1 MIKKASQILLI
12 IDEVFFIIIIS
23 FLLYLSYPIK
33 TTEIVKIPNGSV
45 SKIILYLNRKNFD
58 VGNADKYLIYFF
70 GSPQFGWIDM
80 KRTVMSKGDFL
91 YKLTHSKAPLIKIT
105 LVPGETK
112 EIFFK
117 EIAKNYDLSYEKLLL
132 FYEKSAPYPDGVII
146 PESYKLPLGINEEKL
161 IRYLINFSLKKHKEM
176 ALKYLKRYDQK
187 EWFTKYVTIASII
200 QKEAADKEEMP
211 LVSAV
216 IYNRLKIGMKLQ
228 MDGALN
234 YGKYSHIKVTKKR
247 IREDSSPFNT
257 YKYEGLPPYPVCSV
271 SEEAVKAA
279 VFPAKKNYLYFVKSK
294 DNKHLFT
301 DSYKKHLR
309 NIKNGK

>member
-23 FLLYLSYPIK
+23 FLLYLSYPVK
-33 TTEIVKIPNGSV
+33 TPKIIKIPNGSI
-45 SKIILYLNRKNFD
+45 SKIILYLNHKGFD
-58 VGNADKYLIYFF
+58 LGWADKYLLRVF
-70 GSPQFGWIDM
+70 GSPQLGWIDIG
-80 KRTVMSKGDFL
+80 KTYMSKGDFL
-91 YKLTHSKAPLIKIT
+91 YKITHSKAPLIKIT

-117 EIAKNYDLSYEKLLL
+117 EIAEKYNFSYKKLLH
-132 FYEKSAPYPDGVII
+132 FYDKLSPYPDGVII

-161 IRYLINFSLKKHKEM
+161 IRYLLDFSLKKHKEL
-176 ALKYLKRYDQK
+176 ALKYLKRYDEK
-187 EWFTKYVTIASII
+187 EWFTKYITIASII
-200 QKEAADKEEMP
+200 QKEAANKEEMP

-247 IREDSSPFNT
+247 IEEDSSPFNT
-257 YKYEGLPPYPVCSV
+257 YKYEGLPPYPICSV
-271 SEEAVKAA
+271 SKEAIKASL
-279 VFPAKKNYLYFVKSK
+279 FPAKKNYLYFVKSK